1 MPMTVEPLPIGRVAK
16 LLDVPTRRIVQ
27 LIYDRRV
34 PFVMHKGIAHVPA
47 DALDQY
53 VAALDVN

>member
-1 MPMTVEPLPIGRVAK
+1 MTSELLRPGRVAK

-34 PFVMHKGIAHVPA
+34 PYVMRDGIAHIPA
-47 DALDQY
+47 EALDEY
-53 VAALDVN
+53 RAVLAESS